1 MKQSAMTWSLLK
13 LVYGVFEFL
22 LFYFLFM
29 CEFLLIWRKVL
40 WWPFCNTYKY
50 KIILLY
56 LKLMSYVSC
65 ISFGK
70 KVKKN
75 ISSPFILADYFA
87 VCRELSHISSF
98 EITTTCQETYYYY
111 THFTVN
117 ETIRSILY
125 PRFYI
130 LTVHKYRFQVRDY
143 LHQSQH
149 KLAALS
155 SPEFLWFMVLPHY

>member
-1 MKQSAMTWSLLK
+1 MGFFWVFIVLFF
-13 LVYGVFEFL
+13 LVYVWIFINMKESSL
-22 LFYFLFM
+22 VTILQYVQIQNHSVVPETNVVCQLY
-29 CEFLLIWRKVL
+29 LIWEK
-40 WWPFCNTYKY
+40 
-50 KIILLY
+50 
-56 LKLMSYVSC
+56 SE
-65 ISFGK
+65 
-70 KVKKN
+70 KN
-75 ISSPFILADYFA
+75 ISSPFILADCFA

-125 PRFYI
+125 PRFHI
-130 LTVHKYRFQVRDY
+130 LTVPKYRFQVRDY